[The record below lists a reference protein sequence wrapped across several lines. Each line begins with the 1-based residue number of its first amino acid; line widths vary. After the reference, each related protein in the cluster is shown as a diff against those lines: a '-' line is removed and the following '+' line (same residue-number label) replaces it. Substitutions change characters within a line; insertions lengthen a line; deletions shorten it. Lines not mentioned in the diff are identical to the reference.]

1 VNDNINQREVQI
13 LKAIPKSQVL
23 DFVEKNGQKL
33 RNLIESDEEFDDKEI
48 IEILIL

>member
-1 VNDNINQREVQI
+1 MNDNINQRECEI

-33 RNLIESDEEFDDKEI
+33 RELIESDEELNNQ
-48 IEILIL
+48 EILEALIE